1 MKSNNPSEN
10 KAYKCCTPTPIKK
23 YNTSYYIEKTPYN
36 CSCKYVPI
44 QKVIFAKEENKNQQ
58 QYIQNNR
65 PVKYLSKTDSKFF
78 PYKTF
83 KYVTNSELGKKYC
96 YGEKVDEKNNY
107 TLYCSGLGNEI
118 GENEELPKKKLFCN
132 ESVSPIKKHIINYEV
147 EGINEE
153 DELYCIDGNYRYKEV
168 KCFKE
173 NYPEKKSSMTHKIYN
188 TPLKF
193 KQTDMK
199 KNLGNRKIFGS
210 TQKSKF
216 LKNSYSANYLNKQK
230 LNNAPKNNSIKNLKF
245 NDDKKY
251 DENNLYN
258 EKNVYNEKTVMIP
271 KIINK
276 TKTNMNNNRYGNT
289 AQQVKT
295 YKKSTKDCDYLIKV
309 TTTSTEIPIQDTDE
323 GIITKKNMVSNI
335 DSYVSRNN
343 NLNVYDSKAKYHN
356 NCLSQLNNTNQ
367 KYFRV
372 VKSPKR
378 IKIYSLKKK
387 RKTIKEVFCPVHGK
401 STWVCTKIS

>member
-1 MKSNNPSEN
+1 MKTNNPYEIKS
-10 KAYKCCTPTPIKK
+10 YKCSSTTPIKK
-23 YNTSYYIEKTPYN
+23 YKTTYYVEKTPYN
-36 CSCKYVPI
+36 CSCKYIPI
-44 QKVIFAKEENKNQQ
+44 QKVIYAKEENKNQQ
-58 QYIQNNR
+58 YIQQN
-65 PVKYLSKTDSKFF
+65 PSIKYLSKTDSKLF
-78 PYKTF
+78 PNRTF

-118 GENEELPKKKLFCN
+118 DEVEEFPRKKLFCN
-132 ESVSPIKKHIINYEV
+132 ESASSIKKHKINYEV

-153 DELYCIDGNYRYKEV
+153 DELYCADGNYRYKEV

-173 NYPEKKSSMTHKIYN
+173 NYPEKKSTMTHKIYN

-193 KQTDMK
+193 KQTGMK
-199 KNLGNRKIFGS
+199 KNLGNKKIFGS

-230 LNNAPKNNSIKNLKF
+230 LNFVPKNNSIKNLKF
-245 NDDKKY
+245 NDNKQY
-251 DENNLYN
+251 DENKSFN
-258 EKNVYNEKTVMIP
+258 EKKIYNEKTVMIP

-276 TKTNMNNNRYGNT
+276 TKTTMSNNKYGNT
-289 AQQVKT
+289 TQQVKT

-323 GIITKKNMVSNI
+323 GIIIKKNMVNNI
-335 DSYVSRNN
+335 DSYASRNN
-343 NLNVYDSKAKYHN
+343 NLNVYDGNTRYHK
-356 NCLSQLNNTNQ
+356 NCLSDLNNSNQ

-378 IKIYSLKKK
+378 IKVCSLKKK
-387 RKTIKEVFCPVHGK
+387 PKAIKEVFCPIHGK